1 MPAKSP
7 TSNPASLPLDAEQ
20 LETVEQL
27 RAERPRL
34 AAAMAAEPTPPPP
47 PPPAPAP
54 PAGTGTVPA
63 APASIAGTP
72 TAELIGPDPE
82 RTKRNVKTLWQLI
95 HNLPAQANPA
105 KMGWAY
111 MRDPVAEECA
121 KLLVDAFPELSILD
135 QFRVVKIVAAV
146 GGIFTIYTRQY
157 RRWKGAPLPAGAMD
171 AEREA
176 GALPERVAKQ
186 GAPDDAAA
194 A

>member
-1 MPAKSP
+1 MPEKSP
-7 TSNPASLPLDAEQ
+7 ALNPASYRLDAEQ
-20 LETVEQL
+20 QETMEQL

-34 AAAMAAEPTPPPP
+34 GAAMAQQAPPPP
-47 PPPAPAP
+47 PPPALEQT
-54 PAGTGTVPA
+54 AGTATVPV
-63 APASIAGTP
+63 APVSTAGTP
-72 TAELIGPDPE
+72 TAEVIGPDLE
-82 RTKRNVKTLWQLI
+82 RTKRNVRTLWQLI

-157 RRWKGAPLPAGAMD
+157 RRWKGLPLPAAALD

-176 GALPERVAKQ
+176 GHLPARVAKE